1 MEELNSNFT
10 PEETYHLNIS
20 KIISEWNDGDGDIE
34 PIEAMKQLTALEV
47 EHIDMPKEKNK
58 DAEKLKEMKENLN
71 KRKLDII
78 EALAEEKNINH
89 PQIIVGMVY
98 ELRSIVDTLNY
109 LNDKKPKENKFQNYA
124 T

>member
-1 MEELNSNFT
+1 MDETNSNFT

-34 PIEAMKQLTALEV
+34 PAETMKQLTALEI
-47 EHIDMPKEKNK
+47 EHIDMTKEKNK
-58 DAEKLKEMKENLN
+58 DKEKLKEMKENLT

-78 EALAEEKNINH
+78 EALAEDKKINH
-89 PQIIVGMVY
+89 PQILVGMVY

-109 LNDKKPKENKFQNYA
+109 LNDKKVNDKRFENYV
-124 T
+124 